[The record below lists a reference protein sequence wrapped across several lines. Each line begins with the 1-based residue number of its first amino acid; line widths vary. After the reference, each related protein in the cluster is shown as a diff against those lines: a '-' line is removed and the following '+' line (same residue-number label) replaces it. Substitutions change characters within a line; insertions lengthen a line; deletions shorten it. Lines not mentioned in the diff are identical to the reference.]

1 MKQELDKCVLV
12 IDEAMPRGLAANT
25 AAILGI
31 TWGRLRP
38 ELVGED
44 VTDAA
49 GAIHPGIIR
58 TPVPVLSG
66 RPETFQTLRR
76 QLAELEFADVAAVD
90 FTDLAQ
96 SCRTY
101 GEFIEKMARTGPGEL
116 RYLGMALLG
125 PRHQV
130 DRLTGS
136 LPLLRK
142 GNNARMG
149 PRPVAAPFSYHF
161 QEGLWPLLDQQI
173 HLSITAIGVQI
184 AAGKAVR
191 FPDGIRHTI
200 VLVVC
205 DADARNLSALLQ
217 CAAVDSA
224 DVSTPILDTKLG
236 SVRIVHLSHGGVPI

>member
-125 PRHQV
+125 PEACRCCGREKTQEWGRA
-130 DRLTGS
+130 RLRPHSRIISRRTYGPCWINRS
-136 LPLLRK
+136 TSASPPLVYK
-142 GNNARMG
+142 
-149 PRPVAAPFSYHF
+149 
-161 QEGLWPLLDQQI
+161 
-173 HLSITAIGVQI
+173 
-184 AAGKAVR
+184 
-191 FPDGIRHTI
+191 
-200 VLVVC
+200 
-205 DADARNLSALLQ
+205 
-217 CAAVDSA
+217 
-224 DVSTPILDTKLG
+224 
-236 SVRIVHLSHGGVPI
+236 

>member
-116 RYLGMALLG
+116 RYLSMALLG

-130 DRLTGS
+130 DRLNGAAPGCGPILVSFPGGLMAPAGSTDPPQHHRHWCTNSCRQSRS
-136 LPLLRK
+136 LPRWHTTYY
-142 GNNARMG
+142 R
-149 PRPVAAPFSYHF
+149 
-161 QEGLWPLLDQQI
+161 
-173 HLSITAIGVQI
+173 IGSM
-184 AAGKAVR
+184 R
-191 FPDGIRHTI
+191 R
-200 VLVVC
+200 
-205 DADARNLSALLQ
+205 
-217 CAAVDSA
+217 
-224 DVSTPILDTKLG
+224 
-236 SVRIVHLSHGGVPI
+236 

>member
-1 MKQELDKCVLV
+1 M
-12 IDEAMPRGLAANT
+12 
-25 AAILGI
+25 
-31 TWGRLRP
+31 
-38 ELVGED
+38 
-44 VTDAA
+44 TDAA

-116 RYLGMALLG
+116 RYLGMAFWAPASGG
-125 PRHQV
+125 PA
-130 DRLTGS
+130 DRKPAAAAVG
-136 LPLLRK
+136 K
-142 GNNARMG
+142 NARMG
-149 PRPVAAPFSYHF
+149 PRPRPHSRIIS
-161 QEGLWPLLDQQI
+161 EDLWPLLDQQI

-184 AAGKAVR
+184 AAGKAVH

-205 DADARNLSALLQ
+205 DADARNLSLL
-217 CAAVDSA
+217 S
-224 DVSTPILDTKLG
+224 S
-236 SVRIVHLSHGGVPI
+236 SVPP

>member
-44 VTDAA
+44 ETDAA

-96 SCRTY
+96 SCRTSASSS
-101 GEFIEKMARTGPGEL
+101 KKWPAPG
-116 RYLGMALLG
+116 R
-125 PRHQV
+125 
-130 DRLTGS
+130 GS
-136 LPLLRK
+136 CDTWAWPFW
-142 GNNARMG
+142 
-149 PRPVAAPFSYHF
+149 AP
-161 QEGLWPLLDQQI
+161 
-173 HLSITAIGVQI
+173 
-184 AAGKAVR
+184 
-191 FPDGIRHTI
+191 GIRWT
-200 VLVVC
+200 
-205 DADARNLSALLQ
+205 
-217 CAAVDSA
+217 
-224 DVSTPILDTKLG
+224 G
-236 SVRIVHLSHGGVPI
+236 

>member
-1 MKQELDKCVLV
+1 MRPCPGASLPTQRPSWASHGAGC
-12 IDEAMPRGLAANT
+12 
-25 AAILGI
+25 
-31 TWGRLRP
+31 GR
-38 ELVGED
+38 
-44 VTDAA
+44 
-49 GAIHPGIIR
+49 IIR

-136 LPLLRK
+136 LPLLR
-142 GNNARMG
+142 
-149 PRPVAAPFSYHF
+149 
-161 QEGLWPLLDQQI
+161 
-173 HLSITAIGVQI
+173 
-184 AAGKAVR
+184 
-191 FPDGIRHTI
+191 
-200 VLVVC
+200 
-205 DADARNLSALLQ
+205 
-217 CAAVDSA
+217 
-224 DVSTPILDTKLG
+224 
-236 SVRIVHLSHGGVPI
+236 

>member
-58 TPVPVLSG
+58 T
-66 RPETFQTLRR
+66 
-76 QLAELEFADVAAVD
+76 
-90 FTDLAQ
+90 DLAQ

-136 LPLLRK
+136 LPLLR
-142 GNNARMG
+142 
-149 PRPVAAPFSYHF
+149 
-161 QEGLWPLLDQQI
+161 
-173 HLSITAIGVQI
+173 
-184 AAGKAVR
+184 
-191 FPDGIRHTI
+191 
-200 VLVVC
+200 
-205 DADARNLSALLQ
+205 
-217 CAAVDSA
+217 
-224 DVSTPILDTKLG
+224 
-236 SVRIVHLSHGGVPI
+236 

>member
-90 FTDLAQ
+90 LTDLAQ

-116 RYLGMALLG
+116 RYLGMGLMAPAG
-125 PRHQV
+125 STDPPQHHRHWCTNSCRQS
-130 DRLTGS
+130 RS
-136 LPLLRK
+136 LPRWHTTYY
-142 GNNARMG
+142 R
-149 PRPVAAPFSYHF
+149 
-161 QEGLWPLLDQQI
+161 
-173 HLSITAIGVQI
+173 IGSM
-184 AAGKAVR
+184 R
-191 FPDGIRHTI
+191 R
-200 VLVVC
+200 
-205 DADARNLSALLQ
+205 
-217 CAAVDSA
+217 
-224 DVSTPILDTKLG
+224 
-236 SVRIVHLSHGGVPI
+236 

>member
-76 QLAELEFADVAAVD
+76 QLAELEFADVAAIVISRKAGEGHNDIPMDVAAVD

-136 LPLLRK
+136 LPLLR
-142 GNNARMG
+142 
-149 PRPVAAPFSYHF
+149 
-161 QEGLWPLLDQQI
+161 
-173 HLSITAIGVQI
+173 
-184 AAGKAVR
+184 
-191 FPDGIRHTI
+191 
-200 VLVVC
+200 
-205 DADARNLSALLQ
+205 
-217 CAAVDSA
+217 
-224 DVSTPILDTKLG
+224 
-236 SVRIVHLSHGGVPI
+236 

>member
-1 MKQELDKCVLV
+1 MKQERDKCVLV

-136 LPLLRK
+136 LPLLR
-142 GNNARMG
+142 
-149 PRPVAAPFSYHF
+149 
-161 QEGLWPLLDQQI
+161 
-173 HLSITAIGVQI
+173 
-184 AAGKAVR
+184 
-191 FPDGIRHTI
+191 
-200 VLVVC
+200 
-205 DADARNLSALLQ
+205 
-217 CAAVDSA
+217 
-224 DVSTPILDTKLG
+224 
-236 SVRIVHLSHGGVPI
+236 

>member
-76 QLAELEFADVAAVD
+76 QLAELEFADVA
-90 FTDLAQ
+90 Q

-136 LPLLRK
+136 LPLLR
-142 GNNARMG
+142 
-149 PRPVAAPFSYHF
+149 
-161 QEGLWPLLDQQI
+161 
-173 HLSITAIGVQI
+173 
-184 AAGKAVR
+184 
-191 FPDGIRHTI
+191 
-200 VLVVC
+200 
-205 DADARNLSALLQ
+205 
-217 CAAVDSA
+217 
-224 DVSTPILDTKLG
+224 
-236 SVRIVHLSHGGVPI
+236 

>member
-76 QLAELEFADVAAVD
+76 QLAELEFADVAAAVGKKRKNGAAPGCGPILVS
-90 FTDLAQ
+90 FPGGLMAPAGSTDPPQ
-96 SCRTY
+96 HHRHWCTNSCRQS
-101 GEFIEKMARTGPGEL
+101 R
-116 RYLGMALLG
+116 
-125 PRHQV
+125 
-130 DRLTGS
+130 S
-136 LPLLRK
+136 LPRWHTTYY
-142 GNNARMG
+142 R
-149 PRPVAAPFSYHF
+149 
-161 QEGLWPLLDQQI
+161 
-173 HLSITAIGVQI
+173 IGSM
-184 AAGKAVR
+184 R
-191 FPDGIRHTI
+191 R
-200 VLVVC
+200 
-205 DADARNLSALLQ
+205 
-217 CAAVDSA
+217 
-224 DVSTPILDTKLG
+224 
-236 SVRIVHLSHGGVPI
+236 

>member
-1 MKQELDKCVLV
+1 MG
-12 IDEAMPRGLAANT
+12 P
-25 AAILGI
+25 
-31 TWGRLRP
+31 LRP

-136 LPLLRK
+136 LPLLR
-142 GNNARMG
+142 
-149 PRPVAAPFSYHF
+149 
-161 QEGLWPLLDQQI
+161 
-173 HLSITAIGVQI
+173 
-184 AAGKAVR
+184 
-191 FPDGIRHTI
+191 
-200 VLVVC
+200 
-205 DADARNLSALLQ
+205 
-217 CAAVDSA
+217 
-224 DVSTPILDTKLG
+224 
-236 SVRIVHLSHGGVPI
+236 